1 MSTPSLGIRVRI
13 SFEKSSEIEGGESMS
28 KASTVI
34 KGKRDGVSWK
44 RGGESA
50 DERKMDA

>member
-1 MSTPSLGIRVRI
+1 
-13 SFEKSSEIEGGESMS
+13 MS

-34 KGKRDGVSWK
+34 KGKRDGVKLK